1 MVKII
6 LFTIPYALASS
17 ATDLDQKAAELLEKT
32 DIVASTPHALEALV
46 DPYPAGEDGEEKAM
60 ACKSIIN
67 VLQAQLQNEASAGW
81 KLSCIP
87 RLFKA
92 ADVTMAGTEQSGNG
106 DTDGHDA
113 AAAKASQK
121 HAFPTMTVPS
131 PINPGPKA
139 LFPELYFSLFADQD
153 IEVCFSCPYSTN
165 RSQAN
170 FSHSLYHPRQMWQA
184 RSCATPS
191 SIPSASSTT
200 TAMPPQSS

>member
-17 ATDLDQKAAELLEKT
+17 ATDLEQKASELLEKT

-46 DPYPAGEDGEEKAM
+46 DPYPAGENGEEKAM

-92 ADVTMAGTEQSGNG
+92 ADVTMAGTEQNGNG
-106 DTDGHDA
+106 NGEAEGDGEGEA
-113 AAAKASQK
+113 ADKASQK
-121 HAFPTMTVPS
+121 HPFPTMTMPS
-131 PINPGPKA
+131 PVNPGPKA

-153 IEVCFSCPYSTN
+153 IEVRFSRGCQLHFQTDN
-165 RSQAN
+165 L
-170 FSHSLYHPRQMWQA
+170 HSLSRPRRM
-184 RSCATPS
+184 
-191 SIPSASSTT
+191 
-200 TAMPPQSS
+200 